1 MSAANAVNP
10 LTTSLST
17 TEIECKK
24 ICVLRCLYAVGYSI
38 AMQFLLLTLFLLF
51 VNFSLIHPISWITS
65 TFSLIFSIYTW
76 LCIMPL
82 ISLVITYG
90 VYLGKLYLSE
100 QLTHKRRIVA
110 LYRTALPKTIFIMLH
125 ISIGF
130 LTTWF
135 YSRFLSDDIKR
146 LLLNVNDCEHID
158 SDGTEL
164 DIDICLNERYLLLTL
179 YGICVATIYYMRN
192 FPSAATCHF
201 SLIHQSK
208 HLKIRAYVYS
218 SLRTSLLR
226 TFLPVFISFAV
237 YNLMARF
244 AAVWLL
250 STISNANLKFN
261 NSVHIYDIKLLLHI
275 WILTAHILSN
285 MNLMAYLFEV
295 FLAEPK
301 QFPIEPN
308 GMADGFSQQPNQHA
322 HNVTLV
328 EALANTKVPIVRQ
341 LAAQDLYT
349 LATSKD
355 ARARRQQIYKLSIPG
370 GHPYN
375 WNALCA
381 QCLSLINAYNDELKA
396 SISCITIGV
405 AKPQNNNHQMIG
417 GYPSTIRRSFMYATA
432 SPGGYSISNSP
443 KTATEMAE
451 KIRQRQYNESA
462 GMRNMM
468 SPTREYNGVGK
479 SAQSPST
486 DPCARFNDC
495 IGHVGR
501 RVKAFKCA
509 ILQTPGIHYLF
520 AESETAR
527 LHSLLAPSKTQE
539 MAWIVQGIAAIATH
553 SLREDHYG
561 VVQTNL
567 PTLIQTLLRLKV
579 TIDKIP
585 NLNGAITA
593 LMESHQQTNSS
604 QYPQNCALF
613 MRNAVKRSLY
623 DICITFAEYLPDLIR
638 DDEDLKVIQ
647 CFVNFKEA

>member
-1 MSAANAVNP
+1 
-10 LTTSLST
+10 
-17 TEIECKK
+17 
-24 ICVLRCLYAVGYSI
+24 
-38 AMQFLLLTLFLLF
+38 
-51 VNFSLIHPISWITS
+51 
-65 TFSLIFSIYTW
+65 
-76 LCIMPL
+76 MPL
-82 ISLVITYG
+82 ISLVIVYG
-90 VYLGKLYLSE
+90 VSLGKLYLSE
-100 QLTHKRRIVA
+100 QITYKRRIVA
-110 LYRTALPKTIFIMLH
+110 LYRTALPKVFFVGLH

-146 LLLNVNDCEHID
+146 LLLNVNDCGIID
-158 SDGTEL
+158 SMDTKL
-164 DIDICLNERYLLLTL
+164 NIDICLNERYLLLTL
-179 YGICVATIYYMRN
+179 YGVCVAIIYYLRN

-208 HLKIRAYVYS
+208 YLKIRAFIYS

-237 YNLMARF
+237 YNLLARF
-244 AAVWLL
+244 AVEWLL
-250 STISNANLKFN
+250 GTIFNTNLKFN
-261 NSVHIYDIKLLLHI
+261 NSIHIYDIRLLLHI

-285 MNLMAYLFEV
+285 MNLMGYLFEV

-301 QFPIEPN
+301 QFSIEAN
-308 GMADGFSQQPNQHA
+308 GMADGKTAFAQQQNQHA

-341 LAAQDLYT
+341 LAAQDLYI
-349 LATSKD
+349 LATSND
-355 ARARRQQIYKLSIPG
+355 ARTRRQQIYKLSIPG

-375 WNALCA
+375 WNALCS

-396 SISCITIGV
+396 SISCITLGA

-443 KTATEMAE
+443 KTATEMAD

-468 SPTREYNGVGK
+468 SPTREYNGIG
-479 SAQSPST
+479 QSPQSPAT

-495 IGHVGR
+495 IEHVER
-501 RVKAFKCA
+501 RANAFKCA

-527 LHSLLAPSKTQE
+527 LHSLMTPTKTQE
-539 MAWIVQGIAAIATH
+539 IAWIVQGIAAIATH

-585 NLNGAITA
+585 NLNGAITV
-593 LMESHQQTNSS
+593 LMESQQQPNSLHY
-604 QYPQNCALF
+604 QQNCALF
-613 MRNAVKRSLY
+613 IRNAVKRSLY
-623 DICITFAEYLPDLIR
+623 DICITFAEYLPDLIA
-638 DDEDLKVIQ
+638 DDEDLKLIQ